1 MNAESFAEYLKNP
14 SKLYQLNYQE
24 LKSLALQYPYCQNL
38 QWLLLHKS
46 GIDHHRDFEN
56 NLEKAAAGS
65 LDRTLLFQQIKTVL
79 DQEKPTEALRLDE
92 VLELQDLSKL
102 RLRTESLPREE
113 KVQQPLQNKET
124 PTEPVIKKTDFRE
137 EEEDELDFSLD
148 IPLDKVTRLPEELDK
163 IIEAPITQEK
173 EEQEGSGENTGEI
186 EWEISNLESAD
197 SGQELENQ
205 LDKGDYNVQEPTVNI
220 QNPSLMDTQSE
231 ESSIEQPETSGQH
244 PMPKSAFDSWSKY
257 EPPRLSLKTGKKES
271 PKRSNEKEVAKIVEQ
286 SVQEKEGLVSETLAA
301 ILARQ
306 GQTEKAIKMYERL
319 ILLFPEKSAYFAAQI
334 SKLKR
339 P

>member
-46 GIDHHRDFEN
+46 GIDHHRDFEH
-56 NLEKAAAGS
+56 NLEKTAAGS

-79 DQEKPTEALRLDE
+79 DQEKPTETLRLDE

-102 RLRTESLPREE
+102 RLSKEPLPREE
-113 KVQQPLQNKET
+113 KVQQTSQNKEI
-124 PTEPVIKKTDFRE
+124 PVDPIVTKSDFKE
-137 EEEDELDFSLD
+137 EEEEELDFSLE
-148 IPLDKVTRLPEELDK
+148 IPPEKTTELSEEPGSEDTVEKPAMQEQEEQLVPEENS
-163 IIEAPITQEK
+163 EV
-173 EEQEGSGENTGEI
+173 

-197 SGQELENQ
+197 AEEEVETQVDTEH
-205 LDKGDYNVQEPTVNI
+205 YPTTERAVNI
-220 QNPSLMDTQSE
+220 QNPSL
-231 ESSIEQPETSGQH
+231 PETYAGEDPIEH
-244 PMPKSAFDSWSKY
+244 TEGPLPKSAFDSWSKY
-257 EPPRLSLKTGKKES
+257 EPPQLNIKTGKKES
-271 PKRSNEKEVAKIVEQ
+271 PKPHKEKDVAKMVEQ

>member
-79 DQEKPTEALRLDE
+79 DQEKPTEGLRLDE

-102 RLRTESLPREE
+102 RLRTEPLPREE
-113 KVQQPLQNKET
+113 KVPQPLQNKET
-124 PTEPVIKKTDFRE
+124 PTESFVKKTDFKE

-148 IPLDKVTRLPEELDK
+148 IPQDKVTELSEEPESEK
-163 IIEAPITQEK
+163 GTITQK
-173 EEQEGSGENTGEI
+173 EAQQSVMEESAGEI

-197 SGQELENQ
+197 AEQEVEDQLE
-205 LDKGDYNVQEPTVNI
+205 KEDYNVQEPTVNL
-220 QNPSLMDTQSE
+220 QNPSLMETQSE